1 MLKSEYPYK
10 IFSLKTVYFN
20 RFRAFY
26 LIKTRKYVLI
36 LYFFMKLWYNIK
48 AIDFYVKRQ
57 E

>member
-26 LIKTRKYVLI
+26 LIKIRKYVLM

-48 AIDFYVKRQ
+48 AMK
-57 E
+57 